1 MKVVSMGF
9 LAALGNGNIGVE
21 GSKQVRAPDTRARK
35 NQQFLETWFENNCK
49 TGDGVDAVRPSRCE
63 NKFVRYMNEL
73 EKLKSSFDKC
83 GFFDENVP
91 NGGPR
96 PSSNH
101 RRRRDDYGD
110 DYYYEDSVLIDTD
123 LFEMTNEDIEELDAY
138 DDNAGNEAGTEDY
151 WSYMADYWSDYQ
163 ETVTATESSTDEDN
177 GKIRTA
183 SDLKKL
189 EERAFSKDP
198 ARAHRQLVNA
208 MKQYVKRFLD
218 DCKAPEDKLK
228 RLTKVYRNAASLH
241 EFIVN
246 IIAEKYKRLDARSS
260 RNRL

>member
-1 MKVVSMGF
+1 MKVVSIGF
-9 LAALGNGNIGVE
+9 LAAFSGVE
-21 GSKQVRAPDTRARK
+21 SKQIRAPGQRASK

-49 TGDGVDAVRPSRCE
+49 RSGDSDDVVRPSRCE
-63 NKFVRYMNEL
+63 NKFIRYMNEW
-73 EKLKSSFDKC
+73 EKLQTSFAKC

-96 PSSNH
+96 PSSSH
-101 RRRRDDYGD
+101 RRRRGD
-110 DYYYEDSVLIDTD
+110 DYDGEYGEDYYNDEGLFDIEF
-123 LFEMTNEDIEELDAY
+123 FEMTNEEIDELDAY
-138 DDNAGNEAGTEDY
+138 DDNAGESETTDDY
-151 WSYMADYWSDYQ
+151 WSYMADYWSDYA
-163 ETVTATESSTDEDN
+163 EAEAKSASSADEDN
-177 GKIRTA
+177 GAIRTA
-183 SDLKKL
+183 SDLKTL

-228 RLTKVYRNAASLH
+228 RLTRVYRNAASLH
-241 EFIVN
+241 EFILQ
-246 IIAEKYKRLDARSS
+246 IIADKYKRLDARSA

>member
-1 MKVVSMGF
+1 
-9 LAALGNGNIGVE
+9 
-21 GSKQVRAPDTRARK
+21 
-35 NQQFLETWFENNCK
+35 
-49 TGDGVDAVRPSRCE
+49 
-63 NKFVRYMNEL
+63 
-73 EKLKSSFDKC
+73 
-83 GFFDENVP
+83 
-91 NGGPR
+91 
-96 PSSNH
+96 
-101 RRRRDDYGD
+101 
-110 DYYYEDSVLIDTD
+110 
-123 LFEMTNEDIEELDAY
+123 
-138 DDNAGNEAGTEDY
+138 
-151 WSYMADYWSDYQ
+151 MADYWSDYQ